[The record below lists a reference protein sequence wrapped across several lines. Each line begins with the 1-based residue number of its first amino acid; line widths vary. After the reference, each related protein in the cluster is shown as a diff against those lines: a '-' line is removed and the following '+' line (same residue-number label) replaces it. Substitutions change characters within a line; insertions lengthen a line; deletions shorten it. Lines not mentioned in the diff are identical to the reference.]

1 MSSSLDAFYKP
12 HGLFPVLPS
21 PRPCPP
27 PPCPL
32 HPPPQPGEP
41 QDGWGPPGTSD
52 MEWPSLPARPSAPCP
67 GAPQGVALPGAR
79 WGALCPFWIF
89 HFFFFSRTSSSV
101 HPNKRM
107 FPIPLA
113 SLLRLPRL
121 EDGARLTPK
130 VHPGLGMGRPVWPWA
145 RGMALV
151 EWASSRFRLPVQAS
165 SRSQAGVGKR
175 AQRHPAGAPGGA
187 MWEGRCGHLA
197 GVGTGSPGVRGS
209 QRTGF
214 PTLR

>member
-1 MSSSLDAFYKP
+1 MAG
-12 HGLFPVLPS
+12 GLRGHRTWSGLL
-21 PRPCPP
+21 CPP
-27 PPCPL
+27 
-32 HPPPQPGEP
+32 
-41 QDGWGPPGTSD
+41 
-52 MEWPSLPARPSAPCP
+52 ARLRHAR
-67 GAPQGVALPGAR
+67 GAPRGVALPGAR

-89 HFFFFSRTSSSV
+89 HFFFSRTSSSV

-130 VHPGLGMGRPVWPWA
+130 VHPGLGTGRPVWPWA

-151 EWASSRFRLPVQAS
+151 ERASSRFRLPVQAS

-175 AQRHPAGAPGGA
+175 AQRHPAGAPRGCHVGGTLWA
-187 MWEGRCGHLA
+187 PGRGGHGLPRCQ
-197 GVGTGSPGVRGS
+197 GVTASGLPHPEVTQEPGGRSHPV
-209 QRTGF
+209 
-214 PTLR
+214 P

>member
-1 MSSSLDAFYKP
+1 MVGSPSCLP
-12 HGLFPVLPS
+12 HDLAHLLPALSTPRPS
-21 PRPCPP
+21 PGSPRMAGGLRGHRTWSGLLCPP
-27 PPCPL
+27 
-32 HPPPQPGEP
+32 
-41 QDGWGPPGTSD
+41 
-52 MEWPSLPARPSAPCP
+52 ARLRHAR
-67 GAPQGVALPGAR
+67 GAPRGVALPGAR

-89 HFFFFSRTSSSV
+89 HFFFSRTSSSV

-130 VHPGLGMGRPVWPWA
+130 VHPGLGTGRPVWPWA

-151 EWASSRFRLPVQAS
+151 ERASSRFRLPVQAS

-209 QRTGF
+209 QRAGF